1 MAGLEFPSGAT
12 WRDSARNPKFFI
24 VDYRA
29 CFPLLALLFNI
40 AWSTFIIAVLAV
52 IFFSALNYYGF
63 TIPVFLRWLRTVLA
77 GPYKPAVPW
86 WMRR

>member
-1 MAGLEFPSGAT
+1 MARADFPSTAK

-29 CFPLLALLFNI
+29 CFPLLALLFHI
-40 AWSTFIIAVLAV
+40 SWSTLIFAILGT
-52 IFFSALNYYGF
+52 IFFTALNYYGF
-63 TIPVFLRWLRTVLA
+63 TIPVFLRWIRTTLA
-77 GPYKPAVPW
+77 GPYKPSLPW